1 MAKSGAVNEK
11 RLLHLIDQ
19 IYAAAMDPVAMQQLP
34 LTVARYFGSESCIFH
49 FCLKPSHAGA
59 AMPENSR
66 LPIGTGNFDLQACTA
81 YAEYYHERNEWYA
94 RGWKKGFPAVVL
106 GDELMSTAAMLR
118 TEWSDY
124 CKLTGMFELIGAQC
138 LITQELIGVIGIHRP
153 QGAKSFDETDRRT
166 MNFVLPH
173 LQRAFQIYERL
184 ETAATRSTLA
194 IDLLNS
200 LSVGLVLVGTDS
212 RLLFAS
218 DLADRILRT
227 GQYFSTEKGRLSAP
241 RSRNGVQLHRL
252 ITEAVRTSAGLMGGS
267 GGAVRLES
275 DKQPALSV
283 LVSPLRMA
291 SLGFGRMQPAAIL
304 LFADPFAKALLPEQ
318 NLRQV
323 FRLTPAELQLL
334 TALLNGQ
341 KLAEYAKAANITY
354 GTARIHLKH
363 LLQKTDC
370 HSQVDLVRTILKNP
384 LTRMESQ
391 FHETGN
397 R

>member
-11 RLLHLIDQ
+11 RLLHLVGQ
-19 IYAAAMDPVAMQQLP
+19 IYEAAMDPVVMQQLP
-34 LTVARYFGSESCIFH
+34 LAVAQHFGSESCIFH

-66 LPIGTGNFDLQACTA
+66 LPIGTDNFDLQACTA

-94 RGWKKGFPAVVL
+94 RGWKKGFPVVVL

-138 LITQELIGVIGIHRP
+138 LITQDLIGAIGIHRP
-153 QGAKSFDETDRRT
+153 RGAAAFDETDRRT

-173 LQRAFQIYERL
+173 LHRAFQIYERL
-184 ETAATRSTLA
+184 EMAAARSALA
-194 IDLLNS
+194 TDVLDS
-200 LSVGLVLVGTDS
+200 LSVGMILVGADS

-218 DLADRILRT
+218 HLADRVLRT
-227 GQYFSTEKGRLSAP
+227 GQYFSTEKGRLRTA
-241 RSRNGVQLHRL
+241 RTRNGIQLHRL
-252 ITEAVRTSAGLMGGS
+252 ITEAIRTSAGLMGGS
-267 GGAVRLES
+267 GGTVQLES
-275 DKQPALSV
+275 GNQPTLSV

-291 SLGFGRMQPAAIL
+291 SLGFGLMQPAAIL
-304 LFADPFAKALLPEQ
+304 LFADPFAKALLPEAK
-318 NLRQV
+318 LRQL
-323 FRLTPAELQLL
+323 FHLTPAELQLL

-391 FHETGN
+391 FHETGSD
-397 R
+397 